1 MTIRR
6 KNDNEK
12 TGMGFQ
18 NNPNHKLEAIQIMK
32 IRHTLISSLP

>member
-12 TGMGFQ
+12 TGMGSQ
-18 NNPNHKLEAIQIMK
+18 NNPNHKLEEK
-32 IRHTLISSLP
+32 KWSKTDSL